1 MAPEER
7 ERAALNAE
15 RLLYPLHSN
24 KRPDRLRSA
33 SGRPIADQMLDLAD
47 LFTALHPKFWRVVGS
62 YPFKAI
68 YGEFLRA
75 DPPVRA
81 SIS

>member
-24 KRPDRLRSA
+24 KRPDRLRSP
-33 SGRPIADQMLDLAD
+33 SGQPVADQMLDLAD
-47 LFTALHPKFWRVVGS
+47 LFTSLHPKFWRVVGS
-62 YPFKAI
+62 YPFKANATS
-68 YGEFLRA
+68 GHRK
-75 DPPVRA
+75 
-81 SIS
+81 